1 MNKKVIFAAL
11 GGTITLFLLGGLVFG
26 LLLQDYMESVM
37 QNMGDCAKSN
47 PSMLNIVLANLSVAN
62 LISIVFSKMNVSTF
76 TGGLV
81 NALWIGALI
90 MLWFDLWMITTF
102 QFMTSSLFIFD
113 FISNTSLITLAGG
126 VIGWILGKVK

>member
-47 PSMLNIVLANLSVAN
+47 PSMLNIVLANLSVAT
-62 LISIVFSKMNVSTF
+62 LISIVFSKINVSTF

-81 NALWIGALI
+81 NALWMGALI